1 MKQWISDMHNKPI
14 GWVFIRRAVMLLILQ
29 VLFYS
34 CSSQSENLKKSNR
47 GGKQTTSSIERV
59 RKALDQGQNE
69 VYVKE
74 PAKWDLT
81 DENYIYGEKCQVKTT
96 DLNSDEI
103 IRELKAQVLT
113 DLAEGLEITIKSVF
127 FSQIKEDNEGISDY
141 KNSIITTYS
150 NAKFTRDDFELVIS
164 PQMENINNGANICVR
179 ARLNRKQYEDR
190 LKREKRTAELTAGDE
205 LESARIALEQGNM
218 SQCLTSLTKCKYYI
232 DIGGGEIMRPY
243 YKDYTTNRSVSN
255 QHAEMLEDI
264 RKLISFEVVGHT
276 DMTKITFT
284 EKENRTLGV
293 RLYSKKGGHI
303 DFRGIDLELV
313 SDRNNTIV
321 KCMSPIDENGQ
332 TIFDFSGISLST
344 EKEIFTLRP
353 SFVHTWVNDEQDWGQ
368 SDSYRNYLAKFRI
381 TQMGL
386 LYNPFP
392 RNNILPAISFGK
404 GIQLTQIDAKRVHSE
419 LRSLVAPDSRFF
431 NLLAPGTGLS
441 ESELLSVLSPDRMLT
456 RRELNR
462 LEVCNMI
469 MLVSIE
475 KRIKEAFEVSK
486 SDRYEL
492 SLSLQSVVG
501 ESIVVLGSTKLA
513 GDYSEAEIPV
523 ALQKLYKKFMG
534 EYFYRT
540 IKIQSNLKIKH
551 KYTVNGIQLK
561 TTPKEKESV
570 IKDLSRYHPL
580 NVLHEHPEYRPVEIS
595 FPPTYFSH
603 TSTNMGKAQSEAITT
618 AKISLVPKSGSLTV
632 NTFDKDTGARIKQHF
647 RLSSSKLYQTRFFI
661 IPWNGAQKD
670 SNNVTYSELSPGYY
684 TVIATENG
692 YTTPLPKVQY
702 VYDDLEHPKSQHVN
716 FYLSRKSTLL
726 AVALTTL
733 APGAGHYYMDKPPW
747 QIMVPAVAYAGAI
760 AFTWQSYNTYNS
772 SRALFSDLQ
781 SSYSGEND
789 PFLADQYRAE
799 GDLVFDKMQTAR
811 TNVYLGIGSII
822 TTNALTNVILIIQKK
837 LDR

>member
-14 GWVFIRRAVMLLILQ
+14 GWVFIRKVVMLLILQ
-29 VLFYS
+29 FLFYS
-34 CSSQSENLKKSNR
+34 CSSRSENLKKSNR
-47 GGKQTTSSIERV
+47 GGNQTTSSIERV

-113 DLAEGLEITIKSVF
+113 DLAEGLEITIKSIF

-243 YKDYTTNRSVSN
+243 YKDYTANRSVSN

-534 EYFYRT
+534 EYFYRA

-670 SNNVTYSELSPGYY
+670 SNNVTYRELTPGYY

-692 YTTPLPKVQY
+692 YTPPLPKVQY
-702 VYDDLEHPKSQHVN
+702 VYDDLEHPKSQNVN

-726 AVALTTL
+726 AVAFSTL

-781 SSYSGEND
+781 SSYMGEND

-799 GDLVFDKMQTAR
+799 GDLAFDKMQTAR